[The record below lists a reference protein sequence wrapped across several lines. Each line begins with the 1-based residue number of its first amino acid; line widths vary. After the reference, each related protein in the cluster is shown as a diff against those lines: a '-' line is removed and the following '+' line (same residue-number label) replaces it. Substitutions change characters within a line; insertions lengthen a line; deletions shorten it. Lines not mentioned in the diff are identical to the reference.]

1 MDKLGACSFFLT
13 TLLLI
18 SSTSAV
24 DKTIENEASG
34 STVVEAVV
42 NLLRAR
48 CTVSDDNFFL
58 RRMAYAASRDGE
70 KSDTFRK
77 GFDGGIW
84 QHTHLLRFTVSTMP
98 CYIKMSMRKKLRHTT
113 EVAK

>member
-1 MDKLGACSFFLT
+1 MGKLGACSFFLT

-84 QHTHLLRFTVSTMP
+84 QVIIINIFLDDILNTRNGP
-98 CYIKMSMRKKLRHTT
+98 KDKLITNI
-113 EVAK
+113 A

>member
-13 TLLLI
+13 ILLLI

-84 QHTHLLRFTVSTMP
+84 QVIIINIFFRWYMKYTKWPKR
-98 CYIKMSMRKKLRHTT
+98 
-113 EVAK
+113 

>member
-1 MDKLGACSFFLT
+1 MTNGLGKLHLTADRKISIMDKLGACSFFLT

-18 SSTSAV
+18 TSTSAV
-24 DKTIENEASG
+24 DKTIENEARG

-70 KSDTFRK
+70 KSDTFRE

-84 QHTHLLRFTVSTMP
+84 QVII
-98 CYIKMSMRKKLRHTT
+98 IKKGVFR
-113 EVAK
+113 